1 MQEERNIFETDI
13 STGGIPKFKFD
24 DFLLPLRLHQV
35 EVRALL
41 TQIEML
47 WWKIFFGDVLK
58 FLRSL
63 SLNFKT
69 L

>member
-47 WWKIFFGDVLK
+47 CLVENFLRRRLKIFTFTVTE
-58 FLRSL
+58 F
-63 SLNFKT
+63 
-69 L
+69 